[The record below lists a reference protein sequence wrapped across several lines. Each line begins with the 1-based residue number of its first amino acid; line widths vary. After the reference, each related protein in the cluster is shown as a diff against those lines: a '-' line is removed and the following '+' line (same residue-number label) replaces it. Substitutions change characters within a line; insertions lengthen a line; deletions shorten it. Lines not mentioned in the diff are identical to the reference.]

1 MTGKQ
6 IAAAR
11 KLKAAIAVLTTEQ
24 LLEAVIVLEKDKRP
38 EAQKVLSYTLD
49 ELADRMPEDEFL
61 ALVESISY
69 GLD

>member
-24 LLEAVIVLEKDKRP
+24 LLEAVILLEKDKRP

-49 ELADRMPEDEFL
+49 ELADRLPEDEFL
-61 ALVESISY
+61 VLVESISY

>member
-1 MTGKQ
+1 MTDKQ

-49 ELADRMPEDEFL
+49 ELADRLPEEEFL
-61 ALVESISY
+61 ALLESLSY

>member
-1 MTGKQ
+1 
-6 IAAAR
+6 
-11 KLKAAIAVLTTEQ
+11 VLTTEQ

>member
-24 LLEAVIVLEKDKRP
+24 LLEAVILLEKDKRP

-49 ELADRMPEDEFL
+49 ELADRMPEGEFL

>member
-1 MTGKQ
+1 MTDKQ

-11 KLKAAIAVLTTEQ
+11 RLKAEIAKLTTEQ
-24 LLEAVIVLEKDKRP
+24 LLAAVIALDEDKRP

-49 ELADRMPEDEFL
+49 ELADRLPEADFI
-61 ALVESISY
+61 ALLDSLSY

>member
-1 MTGKQ
+1 MTDKQ

>member
-1 MTGKQ
+1 MTDKQ

-24 LLEAVIVLEKDKRP
+24 LLEAVILLDKRKAP